1 MLLPRLNRDPSWT
14 TSDSVTPRALGEL
27 SNELKEF
34 IAGHFHSVIRLEV
47 LLLLSENRNKVWSAD
62 AVDRKLNLTP
72 TTAKAHLDEL
82 VSQGLLR
89 LVDGPREGRYRYRPS
104 SNKLD
109 KTVGQLSNAY
119 ATQRVAV
126 LTMIFANP
134 GDKVRLFTEAFRMIK
149 GDSESDG
156 VD

>member
-1 MLLPRLNRDPSWT
+1 M
-14 TSDSVTPRALGEL
+14 
-27 SNELKEF
+27 
-34 IAGHFHSVIRLEV
+34 
-47 LLLLSENRNKVWSAD
+47 LSEDRNKVWSAD

-72 TTAKAHLDEL
+72 TSAKAHLDEL

-89 LVDGPREGRYRYRPS
+89 SVDGSTEEQYRYRPS
-104 SNKLD
+104 SDELD

-134 GDKVRLFTEAFRMIK
+134 SDKVRLFTEAFRMIN
-149 GDSESDG
+149 GESESDG

>member
-1 MLLPRLNRDPSWT
+1 M
-14 TSDSVTPRALGEL
+14 
-27 SNELKEF
+27 
-34 IAGHFHSVIRLEV
+34 

-89 LVDGPREGRYRYRPS
+89 LVDGPTEERYRYHPS
-104 SNKLD
+104 SDRLD

-134 GDKVRLFTEAFRMIK
+134 GDKVRLFTETFRMIK
-149 GDSESDG
+149 GESESDG

>member
-1 MLLPRLNRDPSWT
+1 M
-14 TSDSVTPRALGEL
+14 GEL
-27 SNELKEF
+27 SNELKDF

-47 LLLLSENRNKVWSAD
+47 LLLLSEHRNKVWSAG

-72 TTAKAHLDEL
+72 TSAKAHLDEL

-89 LVDGPREGRYRYRPS
+89 LLDGPREERYRYRPS
-104 SNKLD
+104 SDKLD
-109 KTVGQLSNAY
+109 RTVGQLSNAY

-134 GDKVRLFTEAFRMIK
+134 VDKVRLFTETFRMIK
-149 GDSESDG
+149 GESESDG
-156 VD
+156 ID

>member
-1 MLLPRLNRDPSWT
+1 M
-14 TSDSVTPRALGEL
+14 GEL

-34 IAGHFHSVIRLEV
+34 IAGHLHSVIRLEV
-47 LLLLSENRNKVWSAD
+47 LLLLSEGRNKVWSAD

-72 TTAKAHLDEL
+72 TSAKAHLDEL

-89 LVDGPREGRYRYRPS
+89 LVDGATEERYRYCPS
-104 SNKLD
+104 SDKLD
-109 KTVGQLSNAY
+109 KTVAQLSNAY

-134 GDKVRLFTEAFRMIK
+134 VDKVRLFTETFRMIK
-149 GDSESDG
+149 GESESDG

>member
-1 MLLPRLNRDPSWT
+1 M
-14 TSDSVTPRALGEL
+14 GEL

-47 LLLLSENRNKVWSAD
+47 LLLLSEDRNKIWSAD

-72 TTAKAHLDEL
+72 TSAKAHLDEL

-89 LVDGPREGRYRYRPS
+89 LVDGPTEEQYRYRPS
-104 SNKLD
+104 SDKLD

-134 GDKVRLFTEAFRMIK
+134 VDKVRLFTETFRMIN
-149 GDSESDG
+149 GESESNG

>member
-1 MLLPRLNRDPSWT
+1 M
-14 TSDSVTPRALGEL
+14 GEL

-34 IAGHFHSVIRLEV
+34 IAEHIPSVIRLEV
-47 LLLLSENRNKVWSAD
+47 LLLLSEDRNKVWSAD
-62 AVDRKLNLTP
+62 TVDRKLNLTP
-72 TTAKAHLDEL
+72 TSAKTHLDEL

-89 LVDGPREGRYRYRPS
+89 LVDGPTEERYRYRPS
-104 SNKLD
+104 SDKLD

-134 GDKVRLFTEAFRMIK
+134 VDKVRLFTETFRMIN
-149 GDSESDG
+149 GESESDG

>member
-1 MLLPRLNRDPSWT
+1 
-14 TSDSVTPRALGEL
+14 LGDL

-34 IAGHFHSVIRLEV
+34 IAGHCHSVIRLEV
-47 LLLLSENRNKVWSAD
+47 LLLLSEDRNKVWSAD

-72 TTAKAHLDEL
+72 TSAKAHLDEL

-89 LVDGPREGRYRYRPS
+89 LVDGPTEEQYRYRPS
-104 SNKLD
+104 SDKLD

-134 GDKVRLFTEAFRMIK
+134 VDKVRLFTETFRMIN
-149 GDSESDG
+149 GESESDC

>member
-1 MLLPRLNRDPSWT
+1 M
-14 TSDSVTPRALGEL
+14 GEL

-47 LLLLSENRNKVWSAD
+47 LLLLSEDRNKVWSAD
-62 AVDRKLNLTP
+62 TVDRKLNLTP
-72 TTAKAHLDEL
+72 ASAKAHLDEL

-89 LVDGPREGRYRYRPS
+89 LVDGPTDERYRYRPS
-104 SNKLD
+104 SDKLD

-134 GDKVRLFTEAFRMIK
+134 VDKVRLFTEAFRMINGK
-149 GDSESDG
+149 SESDG